1 MAKSDKAYKFTFY
14 KKALYYETWT
24 VEADSETEAKEILE
38 GGGGYMDWKDLE
50 YYEDYDYDYT
60 LEDTEIIDPLLK
72 MIADK
77 NAEILESKMQELKEN
92 G

>member
-1 MAKSDKAYKFTFY
+1 MASSKTFKFSFY

-24 VEADSETEAKEILE
+24 VEADSEAEAREILE
-38 GGGGYMDWKDLE
+38 DGGGDMDFKDLE

-60 LEDTEIIDPLLK
+60 LEDREIIDPLYK
-72 MIADK
+72 MVADK
-77 NAEILESKMQELKEN
+77 NAEILEAKKKELDN

>member
-24 VEADSETEAKEILE
+24 VEADSEEEAREILE
-38 GGGGYMDWKDLE
+38 DGGGDMDFKDLE

-60 LEDTEIIDPLLK
+60 LEDREIIDPFYK
-72 MIADK
+72 MVADK
-77 NAEILESKMQELKEN
+77 NAEILESKKKEKEE
-92 G
+92 

>member
-1 MAKSDKAYKFTFY
+1 LDRRS
-14 KKALYYETWT
+14 
-24 VEADSETEAKEILE
+24 DSEAEAKEILE
-38 GGGGYMDWKDLE
+38 DGGGDMDFKDLE

-72 MIADK
+72 MISDK
-77 NAEILESKMQELKEN
+77 NAEILEAKKKELDN

>member
-24 VEADSETEAKEILE
+24 VEADSETEAREILND
-38 GGGGYMDWKDLE
+38 GGGDMDYKDLE

-72 MIADK
+72 MISDK
-77 NAEILESKMQELKEN
+77 NAEILEAKKRELEN